1 MNAAMVKWAIQN
13 DVTCSWRLIKSLYAK
28 NQLDEQTRAVVE
40 CNRQLSVNAG
50 YTISFM
56 GVSTRLY
63 ETIQLTVKL
72 HLLQVDFDKI
82 WAEKGDEIQLISN
95 VAHLKIMS
103 LPHLTTSGERLTKR
117 QREASEWVSDGK
129 TMQDIA
135 TLMGLTQATVKKN
148 LRVARKILCVE
159 TTAQA
164 VIRAAFQNQIFPS
177 K

>member
-1 MNAAMVKWAIQN
+1 M
-13 DVTCSWRLIKSLYAK
+13 
-28 NQLDEQTRAVVE
+28 
-40 CNRQLSVNAG
+40 
-50 YTISFM
+50 
-56 GVSTRLY
+56 
-63 ETIQLTVKL
+63 
-72 HLLQVDFDKI
+72 QVDFDKI